1 MARRL
6 NSNIEEIFH
15 GLNNITVV
23 PGKYLSKLKPA
34 LPSNVIKLGGRQIG
48 LSSLQSDSLRGGTSG
63 TTPTRGSITA
73 ELAGKFL
80 TPRTTLAFTFHQLE
94 IDSNIEDLIVEV
106 DVTITHLNLTGIA
119 VDAVEAMKN
128 AADGIRPTKDNI
140 RFYTSNPQNNLDQI
154 KEGFSA
160 FYGTGQNAGF
170 SNEGSVIT
178 IKALD
183 SLGEASN
190 ELDISVEWKP
200 APPSLIDVS
209 PEGFAIGVPGLD
221 HAGYTEGLGFN
232 AQGKEQQIESD
243 QSYFPIDS
251 YITGSSAEISFNA
264 LQDLSPKVLRLASGL
279 TGIASTNDAQV
290 ILFNFLQRQQSFGLI
305 VTSRTPTND
314 FYKLVVYQVKGN
326 GLQLSQKKQNAP
338 VQLKLTAT
346 PPEGREDVCYL
357 SIPRP
362 SIFKATA

>member
-1 MARRL
+1 MSRRL
-6 NSNIEEIFH
+6 NSDINKIFH
-15 GLNNITVV
+15 GLNNITIV

-34 LPSNVIKLGGRQIG
+34 LASNVIKLGGRQIG
-48 LSSLQSDSLRGGTSG
+48 LSSLQSDFLRGGTG
-63 TTPTRGSITA
+63 GQTPTGGSITA
-73 ELAGKFL
+73 ELAGRFL

-106 DVTITHLNLTGIA
+106 DVKTGQTLTDIATDA
-119 VDAVEAMKN
+119 VDGFKN
-128 AADGIRPTKDNI
+128 AANGAKPTKENI
-140 RFYTSNPQNNLDQI
+140 RFYTSNPINNLDQI
-154 KEGFSA
+154 KEGFST

-170 SNEGSVIT
+170 SNEGPIIT

-200 APPSLIDVS
+200 APPSLIDVN
-209 PEGFAIGVPGLD
+209 PEGFAIGVPGLE

-232 AQGKEQQIESD
+232 AQGKENQIESD

-251 YITGSSAEISFNA
+251 YITGSSAEVSFNA
-264 LQDLSPKVLRLASGL
+264 LQDLSPRILRLGSGL
-279 TGIASTNDAQV
+279 TGVASTNEAEV

-314 FYKLVVYQVKGN
+314 FYKLVFYQVKGS
-326 GLQLSQKKQNAP
+326 GLQLSQKKQNTP

-362 SIFKATA
+362 SIFKTAA

>member
-48 LSSLQSDSLRGGTSG
+48 LSSLQSDYLIGGTESQAA
-63 TTPTRGSITA
+63 SIIA
-73 ELAGKFL
+73 ELAGKFI
-80 TPRTTLAFTFHQLE
+80 TPRTTLSFTLHQLE

-106 DVTITHLNLTGIA
+106 DVKAGQSLIDIA
-119 VDAVEAMKN
+119 TDAVEGFKN
-128 AADGIRPTKDNI
+128 AASGVKPTKDNI
-140 RFYTSNPQNNLDQI
+140 RFYTSNPQNRLDQI
-154 KEGFSA
+154 KAGVEA
-160 FYGTGQNAGF
+160 VYGTGETAGF
-170 SNEGSVIT
+170 SNEGSIIKIT
-178 IKALD
+178 ARTELKEKGNDLD
-183 SLGEASN
+183 V
-190 ELDISVEWKP
+190 SVEWKP
-200 APPSLIDVS
+200 APPSLIDTNT
-209 PEGFAIGVPGLD
+209 EGFAIGAAGLE
-221 HAGYTEGLGFN
+221 HVGYTEGLSLN
-232 AQGKEQQIESD
+232 VQGKEQQIESD

-264 LQDLSPKVLRLASGL
+264 LQDLSPRVLRLASGI
-279 TGIASTNDAQV
+279 TGVARTNDAEV
-290 ILFNFLQRQQSFGLI
+290 LLFNFLQRQQTFGLI

-326 GLQLSQKKQNAP
+326 GFQLSQKKQNAP

-346 PPEGREDVCYL
+346 PPEGREDLLYL

-362 SIFKATA
+362 SIHKVAA

>member
-15 GLNNITVV
+15 GLNNITIV

-48 LSSLQSDSLRGGTSG
+48 LSSLQSDYLTGGTATQAS
-63 TTPTRGSITA
+63 SITA
-73 ELAGKFL
+73 ELAGKFI
-80 TPRTTLAFTFHQLE
+80 TPRTTLSFTLHQLE
-94 IDSNIEDLIVEV
+94 IDSQIEDLIVEV
-106 DVTITHLNLTGIA
+106 DAKLGQSLIDIA
-119 VDAVEAMKN
+119 VDAVEAFKN
-128 AADGIRPTKDNI
+128 AADGVKPSKDNI
-140 RFYTSNPQNNLDQI
+140 RFYTSNPQNNLGQI
-154 KEGFSA
+154 KAGVQA
-160 FYGTGQNAGF
+160 FYGDSQAGGF
-170 SNEGSVIT
+170 SNQGSIIT

-183 SLGEASN
+183 SLKEAGN

-200 APPSLIDVS
+200 APPTIIDVDT
-209 PEGFAIGVPGLD
+209 EGFTIGVAGLE
-221 HAGYTEGLGFN
+221 HAGYTEGLSFN

-264 LQDLSPKVLRLASGL
+264 LQDLSPRILRLASGL
-279 TGIASTNDAQV
+279 TAVASTNNEQV
-290 ILFNFLQRQQSFGLI
+290 LLFNFLQRQQTFGLI
-305 VTSRTPTND
+305 ITSRTPTND

-326 GLQLSQKKQNAP
+326 GVQLSQKKQNAP

-346 PPEGREDVCYL
+346 PPEGREDLLYL

-362 SIFKATA
+362 SIYKAA